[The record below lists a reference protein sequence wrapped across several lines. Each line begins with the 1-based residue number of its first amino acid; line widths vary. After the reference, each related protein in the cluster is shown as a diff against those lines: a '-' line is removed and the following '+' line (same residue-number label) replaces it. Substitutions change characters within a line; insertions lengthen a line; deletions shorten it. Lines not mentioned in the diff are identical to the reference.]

1 MKKGFIYHLLRVLT
15 LPMQLFPL
23 EFHYLISNLLYV
35 MVYHVLRYRRGVV
48 AENLR
53 NSFPEKTAIELKKI
67 EKAFYLNFCDM
78 FIETLYFTHVDLK
91 KAAKRLKIE
100 NMELMHN
107 LIEQKRNII
116 GVTGHYG
123 NWEYMQIFDYN
134 YKAKTY
140 FVYKKLNNKAFDR
153 FHRDRRGRNAIPL
166 EMKQTP
172 RTLITDDATGD
183 NFVALF
189 ISDQRPMKREIKHW
203 VTFMNQDTPV
213 MLGTEKIARKTNA
226 AIVYLEIKK
235 IKRGYHQVSFTLL
248 TDQVNSLPQ
257 NEATDIFMKQL
268 ESSIKKNPAQYLWSH
283 KRWKFQKT

>member
-78 FIETLYFTHVDLK
+78 F
-91 KAAKRLKIE
+91 KIE